1 MNLVLHPRAAPPDQL
16 RFWLGAFQATT
27 APTLQWFLDGAPA
40 APTALRAMASVRT
53 TGQVDAN
60 QPRAFAG
67 VFEFANLVPDRT
79 YRVRV
84 EAAGQSAEFT
94 TRTLP
99 AAVPATLDGSFN
111 VLLVSCFH
119 QAEDRKGLAGTI
131 VSQLP
136 PAYRPHL
143 TLLMG
148 DQVYLDLPTLKDF
161 PDDEVWLAR
170 KFEEDYGRNW
180 QGTPGYAQILD
191 AAPSVALPDDHEF
204 WNNYPHVSP
213 MIGNSWKEE
222 GRGRWQR
229 AARALYQGFQQPY
242 PATPDDPAIIEVEP
256 LSFFLPDM
264 RSQRDPGRAFLL
276 TAAAHQK
283 LGIWID
289 DLIARRRY
297 GVFVTGQ
304 SLFTNPVGDLSG
316 AVADYELP
324 NYGDY
329 GRIVKQLERVAS
341 AGLPLL
347 CLTGD
352 VHWGRMTQST
362 DGVSQRTAIY
372 EIISSPSSLVT
383 TVGFDTAKVVGSWFA
398 GLFGR
403 KNPWPRHADP
413 ERPPDYLAP
422 KDLGVR
428 FANKMLHGQRGNH
441 VALLRFARQGGAL
454 SFRVQ
459 YWPLS
464 RDAAVI
470 QPPELG
476 PFLLRSDQPPT
487 P

>member
-1 MNLVLHPRAAPPDQL
+1 MNLVLHPRAAPSDRL
-16 RFWLGAFQATT
+16 RFWLGAFQATA
-27 APTLQWFLDGAPA
+27 APAFRWFLDDVETPVEE
-40 APTALRAMASVRT
+40 LRAMLSVRST
-53 TGQVDAN
+53 TQVAGD
-60 QPRAFAG
+60 QPRVFAG
-67 VFEFANLVPDRT
+67 IFEFRGLVPDRT

-84 EAAGQSAEFT
+84 EAAGQRVEASA
-94 TRTLP
+94 RTLP
-99 AAVPATLDGSFN
+99 TAVPATLEGTFN

-136 PAYRPHL
+136 ETHRPHL

-161 PDDEVWLAR
+161 PSKEDWLAR
-170 KFEEDYGRNW
+170 KFEEDYVRNW
-180 QGTPGYAQILD
+180 QGSPGYAQILD

-204 WNNYPHVSP
+204 WNNFPHVSP
-213 MIGNSWKEE
+213 MIGNSWTEE
-222 GRGRWQR
+222 GRKLWAS
-229 AARALYQGFQQPY
+229 AARQLYQGFQQPH
-242 PATPDDPAIIEVEP
+242 PANPDEPAVIEVEP

-264 RSQRDPGRAFLL
+264 RSLRDPNRAFLL
-276 TAAAHQK
+276 TPPAHQR
-283 LGIWID
+283 LGEWID
-289 DLIARRRY
+289 GLIARRRY

-304 SLFTNPVGDLSG
+304 SLFTNPVGDFSG

-329 GRIVKQLERVAS
+329 GRIIRQLARVAD
-341 AGLPLL
+341 AGLPML

-352 VHWGRMTQST
+352 VHWGRMTQSI
-362 DGVSQRTAIY
+362 DGVSQRTAFY

-383 TVGFDTAKVVGSWFA
+383 TVGVDTTKIIGSWFV

-413 ERPPDYLAP
+413 EKPPDYLPA
-422 KDLGVR
+422 KETGVR
-428 FANKMLHGQRGNH
+428 FANTMLHGQRGNH
-441 VALLRFARQGGAL
+441 VALLRFTRQGGAL
-454 SFRVQ
+454 SFRVR
-459 YWPLS
+459 YWALS
-464 RDAAVI
+464 RDSSVV

-476 PFLLRSDQPPT
+476 PFLLRSDQPSP